1 MELLYTKPQTKLL
14 RQKIMDEYVVPIVK
28 KVFEKYPQIRS
39 ATFTVAQYWDDN
51 ANDEVHDFFLFSV
64 LETPD
69 WEAFT
74 KAEQEDRID
83 SINLPGF
90 GTAGDFG
97 YFYLLDLQWN
107 ARNEL
112 EKDKDFYRWY
122 GMSEEIP
129 AFAAYAPEG
138 AHQSMDYSEA
148 YNPYAILYRKD
159 NDVEVKIVGKMLR
172 PWLDGIRPERG
183 W

>member
-1 MELLYTKPQTKLL
+1 MELSYTKDQTESL
-14 RQKIMDEYVVPIVK
+14 RQKIIDEYVVPIVK
-28 KVFEKYPQIRS
+28 NVFEKYPKIRS
-39 ATFTVAQYWDDN
+39 ATFTVAQYWNDN
-51 ANDEVHDFFLFSV
+51 ANDEVHNFFLFSV

-83 SINLPGF
+83 SINLP
-90 GTAGDFG
+90 DFETNE
-97 YFYLLDLQWN
+97 YFSYFSLQWD

-129 AFAAYAPEG
+129 AFAAYAPGG

-172 PWLDGIRPERG
+172 PWLDGIKPEKS